1 MLKGLA
7 QNIKLGDTVIN
18 CFGQKLVVNNIF
30 VSANDFIISAV
41 DTGLNTH
48 EYSYEDIY
56 LEDLYGESDE
66 EKSWVDWAKN
76 NQDFISTFDHIGV
89 LKQIYKQGFASG
101 FEHRKQYSLEEMMQ
115 K

>member
-7 QNIKLGDTVIN
+7 QNIKVGDVVIN

-66 EKSWVDWAKN
+66 EKSWINWAMKN
-76 NQDFISTFDHIGV
+76 KDFLMEFDHITATKAVYQQGFDEGF
-89 LKQIYKQGFASG
+89 KYKQ
-101 FEHRKQYSLEEMMQ
+101 KYSYEEMMQ